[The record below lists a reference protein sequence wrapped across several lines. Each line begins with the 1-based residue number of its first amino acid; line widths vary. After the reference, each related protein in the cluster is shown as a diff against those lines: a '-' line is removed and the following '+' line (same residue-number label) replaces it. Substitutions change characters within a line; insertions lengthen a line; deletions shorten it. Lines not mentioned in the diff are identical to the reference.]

1 MKFTAFK
8 TIHALLLSQTAS
20 AALGEIITTI
30 DGNGEQIVMTTDD
43 GANDIARSPPSIADI
58 TDSSTAVIV
67 DIPVCENDVDFIIPF
82 KGEPKS
88 CQDIGMDDT
97 VRRELCKYET
107 VTSHCPNICGVCCL
121 DNSDFFF
128 PGELTGDPRTCA
140 WITKNVKK
148 TEVRRENHCESKIN
162 GAVVKDQCQISCD
175 FCFEPVQ
182 TCFNDADF
190 LSQEFEG
197 RERSCKNIRLD
208 ESRRNTLCQFDDVR
222 KACPQSCGF
231 CCVSDA
237 TYRFKSVD
245 KKKRTCKWISRRNTA
260 ARRFKYCKK
269 FLNGAT
275 VRDKCPEACDF
286 CFDPVVQS
294 QSPSSTPSK
303 TPTTKA
309 PSSESPVVID
319 LTFVISGLCKVT
331 EELKVA
337 MVTGIEESLEFY
349 SAVAEIVRVEEN
361 CVAVSDENSSSLS
374 SLQSN
379 YETRRLAG
387 GTAAVEIKVVM
398 GKSSEQSVMGQL
410 VESLTRSVLEN
421 CPLNENCGIEDFTG
435 TQRNTKSPTPVPTK
449 GPTKA
454 PVPAPVRPPVLAPV
468 LPAPVP
474 LVRCLI

>member
-8 TIHALLLSQTAS
+8 TILALLLSPTAS

-30 DGNGEQIVMTTDD
+30 DRNGEQIVMMTDD

-121 DNSDFFF
+121 DNSDCFL

-162 GAVVKDQCQISCD
+162 GVVVKDQCQISCD

-182 TCFNDADF
+182 TCFNDVDF

-303 TPTTKA
+303 TP
-309 PSSESPVVID
+309 
-319 LTFVISGLCKVT
+319 
-331 EELKVA
+331 
-337 MVTGIEESLEFY
+337 
-349 SAVAEIVRVEEN
+349 
-361 CVAVSDENSSSLS
+361 
-374 SLQSN
+374 
-379 YETRRLAG
+379 
-387 GTAAVEIKVVM
+387 
-398 GKSSEQSVMGQL
+398 
-410 VESLTRSVLEN
+410 
-421 CPLNENCGIEDFTG
+421 
-435 TQRNTKSPTPVPTK
+435 QRNTKSPTPVPTK